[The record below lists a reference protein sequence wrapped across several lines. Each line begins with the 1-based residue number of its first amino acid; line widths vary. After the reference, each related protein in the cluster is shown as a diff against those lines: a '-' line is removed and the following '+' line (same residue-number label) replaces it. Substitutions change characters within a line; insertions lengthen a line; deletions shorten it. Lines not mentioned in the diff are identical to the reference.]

1 MYDYE
6 ATCPEEITFCEGQII
21 HILKRAVH
29 DVDDGWWEG
38 EVDGQVGL
46 FPSLVVEECRSD
58 GEPLTPD
65 VSVCGCECS
74 LFSFPSLPKL
84 SFPSHTFLSFF
95 YPLFPF
101 SFPFHS
107 LNFSSTFPYVS

>member
-1 MYDYE
+1 MEHCRAMYDYE
-6 ATCPEEITFCEGQII
+6 ATCPEEISFSEGQII
-21 HILKRAVH
+21 HILKRSVH

-65 VSVCGCECS
+65 VSH
-74 LFSFPSLPKL
+74 PTLPL
-84 SFPSHTFLSFF
+84 W
-95 YPLFPF
+95 
-101 SFPFHS
+101 
-107 LNFSSTFPYVS
+107 